1 MGIRILALFSILSL
15 ALFMNAP
22 SLKADTV
29 KFKDGSEMEGVI
41 KKVEAGK
48 VSILV
53 GTEDKVFD
61 ILTIESMDFNT
72 PHLLA
77 DATKLPVEHFLKDVE
92 AQEVVRNFAELEKAE
107 ADVKTMLNSI
117 RNFWSVAQPIIASEV
132 PQWEKEKEEFRK
144 PLSRYQEVLNDLYFH
159 VLEKVDTYND
169 MAKDAN
175 KVYVGVKGLRVGSP
189 LVSKEMAK
197 LPLTKYVPAQWW
209 DTIYYD
215 GYNQGY
221 EEAYQK
227 FGANKGSNYE

>member
-1 MGIRILALFSILSL
+1 
-15 ALFMNAP
+15 MNAP

-53 GTEDKVFD
+53 GAKDKVLD
-61 ILTIESMDFNT
+61 ILDIESMDFNT
-72 PHLLA
+72 PHLLT
-77 DATKLPVEHFLKDVE
+77 DATKLPVDHFLKDVE
-92 AQEVVRNFAELEKAE
+92 VPEVVRNFAELEKAE
-107 ADVKTMLNSI
+107 ADVKTMLDSI
-117 RNFWSVAQPIIASEV
+117 RNFWSVAQPITAAKVGE
-132 PQWEKEKEEFRK
+132 WEKEKEKEEFRK
-144 PLSRYQEVLNDLYFH
+144 PLSRYQELLNDLYFH
-159 VLEKVDTYND
+159 VLAKMDIYNG

-175 KVYVGVKGLRVGSP
+175 KVYVGVKGLRVGSS

-221 EEAYQK
+221 EEAYEK
-227 FGANKGSNYE
+227 FGTNKGSN

>member
-1 MGIRILALFSILSL
+1 MLYLRILSL

-53 GTEDKVFD
+53 GAKDKVLD
-61 ILTIESMDFNT
+61 ILDIESMDFNT
-72 PHLLA
+72 PHLLT
-77 DATKLPVEHFLKDVE
+77 DATKLPVDHFLKDVE
-92 AQEVVRNFAELEKAE
+92 IPEVVRNFAELEKAE
-107 ADVKTMLNSI
+107 ADVKTMLDSI
-117 RNFWSVAQPIIASEV
+117 RNFWSVAQPITAAKVGE
-132 PQWEKEKEEFRK
+132 WEKEKEKEEFRK
-144 PLSRYQEVLNDLYFH
+144 PLSRYQELLNDLYFH
-159 VLEKVDTYND
+159 VLAKMDVYNE

-175 KVYVGVKGLRVGSP
+175 KVYVGVKGLRVGSS
-189 LVSKEMAK
+189 LVPKEMAK
-197 LPLTKYVPAQWW
+197 LPLTKYVPAQWY

-221 EEAYQK
+221 EEAYRK
-227 FGANKGSNYE
+227 FGANKTSNYE